1 MGILRRRGFCARDLP
16 HQWIYYSYSSTH
28 SWINQL
34 IHIYYSWMTA
44 FYYSRYLNGNRRVRV
59 DLIGL
64 TVALSSD
71 ESYTSTL
78 LLLFT
83 RSFSDSSISLISIII
98 LSINRSFLLLFINDD
113 LAFLPFL
120 FFFLVWVCWGFW
132 LIVFFLSRLFIFFF
146 CYSW

>member
-1 MGILRRRGFCARDLP
+1 MIV
-16 HQWIYYSYSSTH
+16 
-28 SWINQL
+28 
-34 IHIYYSWMTA
+34 
-44 FYYSRYLNGNRRVRV
+44 FYYSRYFNGNRRVRV

-120 FFFLVWVCWGFW
+120 FFFLV
-132 LIVFFLSRLFIFFF
+132 
-146 CYSW
+146 